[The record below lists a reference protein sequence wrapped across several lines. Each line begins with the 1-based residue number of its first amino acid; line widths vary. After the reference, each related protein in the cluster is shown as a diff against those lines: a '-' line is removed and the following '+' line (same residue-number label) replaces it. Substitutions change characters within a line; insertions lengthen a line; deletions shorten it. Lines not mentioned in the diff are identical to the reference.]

1 MLLSKEQIEKT
12 IYKSIKFVKVFEA
25 KAGEDFSAINEAT
38 DFLHK
43 HGYSVG
49 SMQRGAPI
57 GVAKGDCDISKWRN
71 FGPDVRQLDGA
82 LVADSF
88 REGGV
93 KLYLAQELE

>member
-1 MLLSKEQIEKT
+1 MLMSKEQIERT
-12 IYKSIKFVKVFEA
+12 ISKSIKFVKVFDA
-25 KAGEDFSAINEAT
+25 KLGEDFSAINEAT
-38 DFLHK
+38 EFLRK

-71 FGPDVRQLDGA
+71 LGSDVTQLDGV

-93 KLYLAQELE
+93 KLYLAQELT